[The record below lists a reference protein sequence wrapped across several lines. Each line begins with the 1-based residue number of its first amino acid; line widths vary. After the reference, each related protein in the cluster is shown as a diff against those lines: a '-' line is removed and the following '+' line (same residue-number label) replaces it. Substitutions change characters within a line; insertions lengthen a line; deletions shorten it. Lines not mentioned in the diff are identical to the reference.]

1 MRYLTIIM
9 RGHSTTLAFASLDG
23 AADRAKAK
31 NRKVTAFVLCV
42 TFLFFAS
49 VGIASAN
56 EPWWHVTAEPVPT
69 YLHSG
74 AGHDQVEELKVN
86 ASGGDVGWLSAS
98 HPFEEFVVFPYNATH
113 EEVQAALEKFYGA
126 GGVEVTGGPVRH
138 PALVTE
144 HEAYV
149 VKFVGP
155 RSDRPVPLPNENG
168 FTRACSVDGEVECLQ
183 PPEGGSNAS
192 VVETTEGRT
201 DGEIVVTATNL
212 GSDPASGEAEPIT
225 ISDALPAGF
234 EAIGVGGAAHEGDR
248 HSETALECS
257 LQGENGVKEPACSFA
272 GPVFPF
278 QSVTLHLQVDVLP
291 AAREGEEDRAS
302 VAGGGVRPLTVPR
315 QIPLG
320 ESTPFGISDYELVN
334 ENEGGGVDTQAGSHP
349 FQQTTTVIF
358 NQHIDPANGFIEPAQ
373 LPKDLHFA
381 WPAGLVG
388 NPAALAQCSLVDF
401 LSDPQRC
408 PPDTAVGVANPLAT
422 FSQGG
427 PQETALI
434 AAPLFNLVPSPGE
447 PARLAFL
454 VKGVPVY
461 VDPSVRSGRDYGIT
475 VNTENTS
482 EVAGVRSAEVTVWGV
497 PGDHSH
503 DHSRGLGCLAA
514 SQNDE
519 SCTAPPV
526 ESPTA
531 FLSLPTSCPVN
542 HATGLPEALVS
553 TVTGDSWAEQKPT
566 GEQPLLAESVLPA
579 MDGCDAL
586 PFKPSI
592 RVQPD
597 GHETSRP
604 TGLNVDVHV
613 PQAETLNPAGLA
625 VADPKDITVTLP
637 EGVAVNPSSG
647 DGLAACTGNEG
658 VQPATPGNQIGFEG
672 LSELNKGPEP
682 GVSIPTFKAYLP
694 GSIAARTSFED
705 GEAPEGEATL
715 KPGVNFCPDASKI
728 GEVTIRTP
736 LLPPT
741 QPLKGSVY
749 IASQNANPFGSLIA
763 IYLVAEDPV
772 SGTLV
777 RIAGQTHL
785 SATGQL
791 TTTFEDSPQAP
802 FEDAELHFFG
812 GERAPL
818 TSPAHCGAYTTTASL
833 TPWTGGAPVNISSDP
848 KEFEIT
854 SGVGGPSSSPCPGP
868 SLPFSP
874 SLTAGMTNINAGAF
888 SPLTTTISR
897 GDGQQNLQQVT
908 LHMPAG
914 LEGLL
919 SSVKLCPEAQA
930 NEGAC
935 GPESLIGETI
945 VSAGVGSDPVS
956 VTGGKVYLTEKY
968 AGAPFGLSI
977 VNPVKAGPFDL
988 EHDTS
993 NPANQPPCDCVVVRA
1008 KIDVNPTTAELTVTT
1023 DPSGPHSIPHLIDG
1037 IPVQIKAVNVTV
1049 NREHFTFNPTN
1060 CSPMSLT
1067 GTIASDEGALMP
1079 ASEKFQVTNCAVL
1092 KYTPTLAVSTAGKT
1106 SKVNGASLT
1115 FKIAYPKGA
1124 MGSQSWFNEAKFDIP
1139 KQLPARLTTLQKAC
1153 LASVFETNRGACP
1166 AASRIGHA
1174 VVHTP
1179 VLPVPLEGPV
1189 YFVSYGGAAFPDA
1202 VLVLDGYGIHIELH
1216 GNTFID
1222 SKTGVT
1228 SATFKNTPDVP
1239 FESIE
1244 VSIPTGPFSEFGA
1257 NLPAKA
1263 HGSFCGQK
1271 LVMPTLFKAQNGLE
1285 IHQNTPISV
1294 TGCPKAKTRHQL
1306 LLAALKAC
1314 HRKHGHKR
1322 AACERA
1328 ARAKYAR
1335 KASRTSKRKV

>member
-1 MRYLTIIM
+1 MSSLFSGFFKLLLCACAGGSVPRKERTQKMTASFL
-9 RGHSTTLAFASLDG
+9 LASVFVFLCFLGPVSSAG
-23 AADRAKAK
+23 AA
-31 NRKVTAFVLCV
+31 
-42 TFLFFAS
+42 
-49 VGIASAN
+49 

-69 YLHSG
+69 DLN
-74 AGHDQVEELKVN
+74 AANARNEVEELKVN
-86 ASGGDVGWLSAS
+86 ATDGDVLWLEAF
-98 HPFEEFVVFPYNATH
+98 PEPAVVFPYNATH
-113 EEVQAALEKFYGA
+113 GQVQSALEGLYGA
-126 GGVEVTGGPVRH
+126 GNVEVSGGPKVEH
-138 PALVTE
+138 QAVVTE
-144 HEAYV
+144 FEPYV
-149 VKFVGP
+149 VTFKG
-155 RSDRPVPLPNENG
+155 S
-168 FTRACSVDGEVECLQ
+168 
-183 PPEGGSNAS
+183 EGGRTVPPPLEAFGDAGACILGHCFPGTALEGSAS
-192 VVETTEGRT
+192 LTQTTAGKPA
-201 DGEIVVTATNL
+201 GEIVVVATNL
-212 GSDPASGEAEPIT
+212 GTVAADGEAEPIT
-225 ISDALPAGF
+225 VSDVLPAGF
-234 EAIGVGGAAHEGDR
+234 EAVGVSGGAFEGN
-248 HSETALECS
+248 SAQEVGLPCS
-257 LQGENGVKEPACSFA
+257 LDGENGAKVPACSFA
-272 GPVFPF
+272 GRVYPYT
-278 QSVTLHLQVDVLP
+278 SLTLHLQVDVSG
-291 AAREGEEDRAS
+291 AKEGGEYRDRAS
-302 VAGGGVRPLTVPR
+302 VSGGGVPPR
-315 QIPLG
+315 SVSRRIPLG
-320 ESTPFGISDYELVN
+320 SSTPFGLSDYELVS
-334 ENEGGGVDTQAGSHP
+334 ENEGGGAATQAGSHP
-349 FQQTTTVIF
+349 FQQTTTVIL
-358 NQHIDPANGFIEPAQ
+358 NQVPATEIVAGQPVTAPEPAA

-388 NPAALAQCSLVDF
+388 NPAALPQCPLATF
-401 LSDPQRC
+401 LSETPC
-408 PPDTAVGVANPLAT
+408 PPDTAVGVAKPMVT
-422 FSQGG
+422 FNQGSG
-427 PQETALI
+427 PGPFSHAV
-434 AAPLFNLVPSPGE
+434 PVVNLRPSPGE
-447 PARLAFL
+447 PARLGFK
-454 VKGVPVY
+454 VKGIPVY

-475 VNTENTS
+475 VNTTNINQ
-482 EVAGVRSAEVTVWGV
+482 VAGFRYVEVTVWGV
-497 PGDHSH
+497 PGDPSH
-503 DHSRGLGCLAA
+503 DLDRGEACLAT
-514 SQNDE
+514 SGRGE
-519 SCTAPPV
+519 PCTASA
-526 ESPTA
+526 ENKTA
-531 FLSLPTSCPVN
+531 FLSLPTSCPLN
-542 HATGLPEALVS
+542 RGTGLPEPLVS

-566 GEQPLLAESVLPA
+566 GEQPELARSVLPA

-586 PFKPSI
+586 PFEPSI

-597 GHETSRP
+597 GHEASRP

-647 DGLAACTGNEG
+647 DGLAACSESL
-658 VQPATPGNQIGFEG
+658 VGFEG
-672 LSELNKGPEP
+672 LKELSPGPEP

-694 GSIAARTSFED
+694 GSIAAKTAVED
-705 GEAPEGEATL
+705 GEAAAGENAL
-715 KPGVNFCPDASKI
+715 EPGVNFCPDAAKI
-728 GEVTIRTP
+728 GEVTIKTP

-818 TSPAHCGAYTTTASL
+818 TSPAHCGQYTTTASL
-833 TPWTGGAPVNISSDP
+833 TPWTGGAPVNVSSDP

-854 SGVGGPSSSPCPGP
+854 SGPGGGPCPGP
-868 SLPFSP
+868 ALPFSP
-874 SLTAGMTNINAGAF
+874 ALYASVSNINAGSF
-888 SPLTTTISR
+888 SPLVTTIAR
-897 GDGQQNLQQVT
+897 QDGQQNLQQVT

-919 SSVKLCPEAQA
+919 SSVKLCPESQA

-956 VTGGKVYLTEKY
+956 VTGGKVYLTEHY

-1023 DPSGPHSIPHLIDG
+1023 DSSGPHSIPHLIDG

-1060 CSPMSLT
+1060 CNPMTLT
-1067 GTIASDEGALMP
+1067 GLIASDEGALMP
-1079 ASEKFQVTNCAVL
+1079 VTEPFQVTNCAVL

-1244 VSIPTGPFSEFGA
+1244 VSIPTGPYSEFGA

-1294 TGCPKAKTRHQL
+1294 TGCKTLTRAQKL
-1306 LLAALKAC
+1306 AAALKAC
-1314 HRKHGHKR
+1314 HKKKGAKR
-1322 AACERA
+1322 AACQRA
-1328 ARAKYAR
+1328 ARKAYGA
-1335 KASRTSKRKV
+1335 KASKRARGT